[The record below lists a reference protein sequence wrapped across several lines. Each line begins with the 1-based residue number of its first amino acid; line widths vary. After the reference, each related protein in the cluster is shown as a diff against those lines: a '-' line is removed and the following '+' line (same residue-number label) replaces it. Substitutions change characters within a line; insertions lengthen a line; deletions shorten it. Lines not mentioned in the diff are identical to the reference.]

1 MAHECILDLRELTAR
16 TGVTAED
23 VAKRLIDYGFHAPT
37 LAFPVAGTLMV
48 EPTESE
54 DLDEIDRFI
63 TAMIA
68 IRAEI
73 DQVANGDF
81 TVEDSPLR
89 NAPHTAAAVISS
101 DWARAYPREQAVFPV
116 HTLKQDKYFPPVGR
130 IDGAAGR
137 PQPDLL
143 LPALEASRTLRDLK
157 TEDSAMTENYTALYE
172 EHKKLGASFTDFGGW
187 QMPLKYSSELAEH
200 HAVRN
205 AAGLFDLS
213 HMGEVWVTG
222 PDAAAFLDYALVG
235 KISAMAVGKAKYS
248 LICNEDGGIIDD
260 LIVYRRRGPTA
271 RTGSS
276 WCPTPATPRWLPR
289 PSPSVPPDFDVVVE
303 DVSAETSLIAVQGPK
318 AEEILLRLV
327 PAAQH
332 ELVTGLKYYAAVEV
346 PFLVAGASQE
356 LLLAR
361 TGYTGEDGFE
371 IFVANDDAAALWQ
384 ALVAIADDGEL
395 TPAGLASRD
404 SLRLEAGM
412 PLYGNELSLE
422 GDPFAAGLGPVVALS
437 KEGDFV
443 GKAALAA
450 RRQPAPVPP
459 RAGSWWASRASGR
472 RAGRGHYPVL
482 KDGNVVGEVT
492 SGQPSP
498 TLGYPVAMAYVDVEF
513 TEPGTALDI
522 DLRGKTEPFEVVAL
536 PFYKRSKV
544 ARLRRSWLARNPRS
558 RGPWLAPWPAGPGF
572 HACCSFVA
580 LTHAFENPASRP
592 LEGKSPSAG

>member
-1 MAHECILDLRELTAR
+1 M
-16 TGVTAED
+16 
-23 VAKRLIDYGFHAPT
+23 
-37 LAFPVAGTLMV
+37 
-48 EPTESE
+48 S
-54 DLDEIDRFI
+54 
-63 TAMIA
+63 
-68 IRAEI
+68 
-73 DQVANGDF
+73 
-81 TVEDSPLR
+81 
-89 NAPHTAAAVISS
+89 
-101 DWARAYPREQAVFPV
+101 
-116 HTLKQDKYFPPVGR
+116 
-130 IDGAAGR
+130 
-137 PQPDLL
+137 
-143 LPALEASRTLRDLK
+143 
-157 TEDSAMTENYTALYE
+157 ENYTALYE

-200 HAVRN
+200 HAVRK
-205 AAGLFDLS
+205 AAGIFDLS

-222 PDAAAFLDYALVG
+222 PGAAAFLDYALVG
-235 KISAMAVGKAKYS
+235 KISAMSVGKAKYS

-260 LIVYRRRGPTA
+260 LIVYRR
-271 RTGSS
+271 
-276 WCPTPATPRWLPR
+276 PAAQDGTDTFLV
-289 PSPSVPPDFDVVVE
+289 VPNAGNAKVVAEALAQRSAGFDAVVE
-303 DVSAETSLIAVQGPK
+303 DVSAATSLIAVQGPK

-346 PFLVAGASQE
+346 PFLVAGTGQE

-371 IFVANDDAAALWQ
+371 IFVDNDDAAALWQ
-384 ALVAIADDGEL
+384 AIIAIADEGEL

-412 PLYGNELSLE
+412 PLYGNELSVE

-450 RRQPAPVPP
+450 KKE
-459 RAGSWWASRASGR
+459 AGAGATSGRKLVGLKGLGR
-472 RAGRGHYPVL
+472 RAGRGHYPGL

-522 DLRGKTEPFEVVAL
+522 DLRGKAEPFEVVAL
-536 PFYKRSKV
+536 PFYKRAK
-544 ARLRRSWLARNPRS
+544 
-558 RGPWLAPWPAGPGF
+558 
-572 HACCSFVA
+572 
-580 LTHAFENPASRP
+580 
-592 LEGKSPSAG
+592 

>member
-1 MAHECILDLRELTAR
+1 
-16 TGVTAED
+16 
-23 VAKRLIDYGFHAPT
+23 
-37 LAFPVAGTLMV
+37 
-48 EPTESE
+48 
-54 DLDEIDRFI
+54 
-63 TAMIA
+63 
-68 IRAEI
+68 
-73 DQVANGDF
+73 
-81 TVEDSPLR
+81 
-89 NAPHTAAAVISS
+89 
-101 DWARAYPREQAVFPV
+101 
-116 HTLKQDKYFPPVGR
+116 
-130 IDGAAGR
+130 
-137 PQPDLL
+137 
-143 LPALEASRTLRDLK
+143 
-157 TEDSAMTENYTALYE
+157 MTENYTALYE

-200 HAVRN
+200 HAVRKS
-205 AAGLFDLS
+205 AGLFDLS

-260 LIVYRRRGPTA
+260 LITYRR
-271 RTGSS
+271 
-276 WCPTPATPRWLPR
+276 PAGADNTDKFLV
-289 PSPSVPPDFDVVVE
+289 VPNAGNAKVVAAALAERAEDFDVTVQ
-303 DVSAETSLIAVQGPK
+303 DASAEISLIAVQGPK
-318 AEEILLRLV
+318 AQEILLRLV

-346 PFLVAGASQE
+346 PFMFGGASQE

-384 ALVAIADDGEL
+384 ALVAIAEDGEL

-422 GDPFAAGLGPVVALS
+422 GDPYAAGLGPIVALS

-450 RRQPAPVPP
+450 KKEAG
-459 RAGSWWASRASGR
+459 AGSTTGRKLVGLKGLGR

-498 TLGYPVAMAYVDVEF
+498 TLGYPVAMAYVDVEL

-522 DLRGKTEPFEVVAL
+522 DLRGKAEPFEVVAL
-536 PFYKRSKV
+536 PFYKRQK
-544 ARLRRSWLARNPRS
+544 
-558 RGPWLAPWPAGPGF
+558 
-572 HACCSFVA
+572 
-580 LTHAFENPASRP
+580 
-592 LEGKSPSAG
+592 